1 MTTSSDERWQ
11 RKQAHYQDPEVVA
24 SYDALRFSGR
34 HQRRS
39 TQRKWNA
46 IRRTLGAEL
55 DRAHSVLD
63 SPCGTGRFTPFLLAA
78 GKRVVDADLS
88 APMLAAARERGGGR
102 TSQVRC
108 DAEHLPFADGAFDLV
123 LSIRFLFH
131 VPRAR
136 RPAVLR
142 ELARVSRRR
151 VVVDVR
157 HRYALTTWTK
167 RLRARLLARDLPSP
181 RATLREISDDLAAAG
196 LVLEKRVWLAPL
208 FSEKMLLFCV
218 KRDVLRG

>member
-1 MTTSSDERWQ
+1 MNPSGEERWK
-11 RKQAHYQDPEVVA
+11 RKQEHYQDPEVVA
-24 SYDALRFSGR
+24 SYDALRFTGP

-39 TQRKWNA
+39 TRRKWNA

-55 DRAHSVLD
+55 ERARVVLD
-63 SPCGTGRFTPFLLAA
+63 VPCGNGRFTPFLLAA

-102 TSQVRC
+102 TSPVRC
-108 DAEHLPFADGAFDLV
+108 DAEHLPFADDAFDLV

-142 ELARVSRRR
+142 ELARVSRNR

-157 HRYALTTWTK
+157 HRYSLTTWTK
-167 RLRARLLARDLPSP
+167 RLRARLSSRAMPSP
-181 RATLREISDDLAAAG
+181 RASLREIADDLRAAG
-196 LVLEKRVWLAPL
+196 LLLEKRVWLAPL

-218 KRDVLRG
+218 KRRVPTG